1 MKDDI
6 VSHLHTSSCT
16 HGSKGEL
23 LVISE
28 PRRATL
34 HDQTPFWWTRRPP
47 IEDLFCW
54 LNNWLVLSKGHWGKL
69 EAEKGLWSW
78 SVQLLQVYT
87 QTPPRQALA
96 HVLPK
101 IFDLIGLK
109 KIEQVNWFCKESSI
123 FWTTSGNSR
132 SDWIFD
138 TYCTGSAIRNAK
150 FIEKSQCLFGSFK
163 SNDDSKILPGTAFET
178 SATSTVTIGPA
189 WRFTH
194 DSKLSTSKTS
204 SPILLAKAVRSS
216 TLGNWKLMSGNY
228 TLIECVSKRSAPWVE
243 MCPSFKETKRKTNPL
258 DCRQLPGR
266 RRTGFFCKWDL
277 KKAWSQE
284 SDSPERFMKMEL
296 HAVLDFFM
304 RWTTTDAS
312 GYHYMFAARILS
324 LSAFLDSQM
333 RKSWVTCHF

>member
-1 MKDDI
+1 MT
-6 VSHLHTSSCT
+6 V
-16 HGSKGEL
+16 
-23 LVISE
+23 
-28 PRRATL
+28 RY
-34 HDQTPFWWTRRPP
+34 F
-47 IEDLFCW
+47 
-54 LNNWLVLSKGHWGKL
+54 
-69 EAEKGLWSW
+69 
-78 SVQLLQVYT
+78 
-87 QTPPRQALA
+87 QA
-96 HVLPK
+96 
-101 IFDLIGLK
+101 
-109 KIEQVNWFCKESSI
+109 
-123 FWTTSGNSR
+123 
-132 SDWIFD
+132 
-138 TYCTGSAIRNAK
+138 
-150 FIEKSQCLFGSFK
+150 
-163 SNDDSKILPGTAFET
+163 AFET

-243 MCPSFKETKRKTNPL
+243 MCPSFKETKWKTTPL

-266 RRTGFFCKWDL
+266 HRTGFFCKWDL

-296 HAVLDFFM
+296 HALLDFFM

-312 GYHYMFAARILS
+312 DYHYLFAARILS